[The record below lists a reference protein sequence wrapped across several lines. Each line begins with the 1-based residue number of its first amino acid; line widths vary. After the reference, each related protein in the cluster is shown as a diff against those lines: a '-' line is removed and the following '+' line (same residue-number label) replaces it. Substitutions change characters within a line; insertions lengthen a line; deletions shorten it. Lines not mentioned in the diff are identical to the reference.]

1 MKIRL
6 NAQRLLSLR
15 LTQKMEL
22 EKDRLSKK
30 KQDDIIHAKLSKR
43 THNSNGEPLSPRSG
57 QNTTRKNDDTQ
68 SVSSS

>member
-1 MKIRL
+1 
-6 NAQRLLSLR
+6 
-15 LTQKMEL
+15 MEL

-30 KQDDIIHAKLSKR
+30 KQDDIIHAKLSKK